1 MYFITYLK
9 NGFCKLFFEIA
20 RPILLFCVWILIHHI
35 VSNLYAELC
44 APKTLFGLFI
54 TPFIVSSPHCSSMRW
69 LINNSIMFIE
79 NGWILASIFVC
90 EKIFFYF
97 K

>member
-1 MYFITYLK
+1 MYFIKTFK
-9 NGFCKLFFEIA
+9 NAFTKFLFEIA
-20 RPILLFCVWILIHHI
+20 RPILFFCVWILIHHI
-35 VSNLYAELC
+35 ITNLYAELC
-44 APKTLFGLFI
+44 APKTLFGFII

-79 NGWILASIFVC
+79 NGWILAGIYLC
-90 EKIFFYF
+90 EKISFYF